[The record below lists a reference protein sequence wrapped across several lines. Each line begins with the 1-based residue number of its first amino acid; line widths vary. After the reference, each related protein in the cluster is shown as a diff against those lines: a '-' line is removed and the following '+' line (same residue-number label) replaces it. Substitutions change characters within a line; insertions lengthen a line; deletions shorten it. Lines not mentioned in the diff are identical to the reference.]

1 MASNNITQPSLYKN
15 EGEEGGSTAQNT
27 YVALFHPCCSR
38 LALLLSQPV
47 CSCSQWAML
56 MPRYAPVETWLME
69 IQKRGLRPINAASH
83 PLESHL
89 RPSLPDVP
97 YYLMSMA
104 AIQNIADDL
113 QSAVARQRYRKQLW
127 CRWALLDYFSWT
139 RQRAVYQESK
149 PNKSVFGEQPFRDW

>member
-1 MASNNITQPSLYKN
+1 MLFKTSLATV
-15 EGEEGGSTAQNT
+15 TAG
-27 YVALFHPCCSR
+27 
-38 LALLLSQPV
+38 LLLLTMSHV
-47 CSCSQWAML
+47 DAE
-56 MPRYAPVETWLME
+56 YAPVETWLME

-113 QSAVARQRYRKQLW
+113 
-127 CRWALLDYFSWT
+127 
-139 RQRAVYQESK
+139 
-149 PNKSVFGEQPFRDW
+149 